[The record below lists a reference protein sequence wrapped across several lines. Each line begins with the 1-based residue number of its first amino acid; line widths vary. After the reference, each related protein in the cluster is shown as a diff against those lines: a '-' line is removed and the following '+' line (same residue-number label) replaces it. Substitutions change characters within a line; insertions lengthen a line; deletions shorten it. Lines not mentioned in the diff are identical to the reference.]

1 MPVTNGIGHTAERQ
15 LFPCFG
21 NGSVANSNAGEPV
34 LAGTGYKR
42 EARLERR
49 LTIENM
55 KIIDVPAGHGRAF
68 YVGKG
73 TQFRITTP
81 KGQQSADF
89 FAFGADNINVCLS
102 PHHTWMPTRSLHPR
116 VGDTF
121 ISREREPMVDFVED
135 GADGLHDFIIAPCDA
150 IRYEQ
155 FGVPGH
161 RSCIGNLEEAM
172 AELGS
177 GIPSGPLAVNFFTN
191 TTVDNG
197 FTFRTPSAAV
207 VKPGGYVVLESRMDL
222 ICAVSSCPYDLEGP
236 GWAINAPSGPTEIV
250 VELL

>member
-1 MPVTNGIGHTAERQ
+1 ME
-15 LFPCFG
+15 
-21 NGSVANSNAGEPV
+21 
-34 LAGTGYKR
+34 
-42 EARLERR
+42 
-49 LTIENM
+49 TIE
-55 KIIDVPAGHGRAF
+55 VPAGHGRAF
-68 YVGKG
+68 HVGAG
-73 TQFRITTP
+73 RRFRIISP

-89 FAFGADNINVCLS
+89 FAFRADDINECLS

-121 ISREREPMVDFVED
+121 LGRQRQPMVDFVED

-172 AELGS
+172 AELGY
-177 GIPSGPLAVNFFTN
+177 GVPAGPLAVNFFTN
-191 TTVDNG
+191 TRVEEG
-197 FTFRTPSAAV
+197 FMFNTPKGPV
-207 VKPGGYVVLESRMDL
+207 VKPGGYVVLEARMDL

-236 GWAINAPSGPTEIV
+236 GWAINAPGGPTEIV
-250 VELL
+250 VELT